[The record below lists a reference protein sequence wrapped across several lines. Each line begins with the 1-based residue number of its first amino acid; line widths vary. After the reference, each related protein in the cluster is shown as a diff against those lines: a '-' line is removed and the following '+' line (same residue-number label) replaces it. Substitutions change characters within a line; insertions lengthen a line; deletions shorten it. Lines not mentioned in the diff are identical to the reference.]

1 LRSRTTRLRG
11 TPRLRRDQNIYP
23 RAYQECAQS
32 KPRYRA
38 AEFRNFLSR
47 YQGKEVQNGVCD
59 DRYGCARYPPAFRI
73 SFCPAAYCFRSGLGF
88 PLHLNRSSVAFRN
101 HSKLEKKPV
110 TILITSGSARLNAIL
125 TLNIWLA
132 KPARSI
138 AAAARAFFRRLLAGL
153 EESRRRQ
160 AALVI
165 ARYSDLIADPEIAAR
180 FNTKPKN
187 QK

>member
-1 LRSRTTRLRG
+1 
-11 TPRLRRDQNIYP
+11 
-23 RAYQECAQS
+23 
-32 KPRYRA
+32 
-38 AEFRNFLSR
+38 
-47 YQGKEVQNGVCD
+47 
-59 DRYGCARYPPAFRI
+59 
-73 SFCPAAYCFRSGLGF
+73 
-88 PLHLNRSSVAFRN
+88 
-101 HSKLEKKPV
+101 LEKKPV
-110 TILITSGSARLNAIL
+110 TILITSGSARFNAIL

-138 AAAARAFFRRLLAGL
+138 AAAARACFRRFLAGL

-180 FNTKPKN
+180 FNTKPNN